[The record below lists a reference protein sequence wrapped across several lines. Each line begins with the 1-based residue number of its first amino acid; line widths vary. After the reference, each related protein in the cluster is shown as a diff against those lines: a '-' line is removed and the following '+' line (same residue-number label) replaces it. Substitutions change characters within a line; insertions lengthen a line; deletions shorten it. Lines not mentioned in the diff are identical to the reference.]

1 MTSRFKI
8 SSKHDIS
15 TLTIHVLIC
24 WNKVTLFGQVVP
36 MCARPAASGSDILK
50 VVVVNK
56 RDIEKG
62 RSQDVEQVKRVA
74 RKWGGWG

>member
-36 MCARPAASGSDILK
+36 MCVRWPLPAACPSVINFLFSRHLSREDELLLLL
-50 VVVVNK
+50 VF
-56 RDIEKG
+56 RY
-62 RSQDVEQVKRVA
+62 
-74 RKWGGWG
+74 